1 MQSSL
6 NYMYMYVPYIAA
18 GLFLY
23 RGSVRIFRIEEH
35 HTKIKATSIDSTTK
49 ITPIRYIIIQVLVYL
64 LSLFLFIQPK
74 FVLAVLT
81 IAVNW
86 SL

>member
-23 RGSVRIFRIEEH
+23 RGNVRIFRIEEH

-49 ITPIRYIIIQVLVYL
+49 ITPIYTVHNYTSTCLFTFVVSLYTAQVCARCPNYCC
-64 LSLFLFIQPK
+64 
-74 FVLAVLT
+74 
-81 IAVNW
+81 
-86 SL
+86 